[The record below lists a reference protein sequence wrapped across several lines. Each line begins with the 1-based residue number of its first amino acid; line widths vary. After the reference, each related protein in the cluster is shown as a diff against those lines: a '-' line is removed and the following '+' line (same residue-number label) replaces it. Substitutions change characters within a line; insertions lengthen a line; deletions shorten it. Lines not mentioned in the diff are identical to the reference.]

1 MQIVISEQRIDPW
14 QTLSQYPAP
23 AGYGAT
29 AIFIG
34 TMRDFNQ
41 GDDVT
46 AMFLEHYPGMTE
58 KQLLNIVNEANQK
71 WALEDCLLVHRV
83 GEVKPQDTLV
93 IVAVWSQHRGDA
105 FDASRFIME
114 TLKHQAPFWKRETLV
129 SGEVRW
135 VTNNSDGYLKG
146 PGSNK

>member
-1 MQIVISEQRIDPW
+1 MQIIISETNIDPW
-14 QTLSQYPAP
+14 QILSEYSAP

-46 AMFLEHYPGMTE
+46 AMFLEHYPSMTE
-58 KQLLNIVNEANQK
+58 KQLRSIVNKAAEQ
-71 WALEDCLLVHRV
+71 WALEDCLVVHRV

-93 IVAVWSQHRGDA
+93 IVAVWSKHRGDA

-135 VTNNSDGYLKG
+135 VSRNSDGYLNSKD
-146 PGSNK
+146 

>member
-135 VTNNSDGYLKG
+135 VTSNSDGYLKG

>member
-1 MQIVISEQRIDPW
+1 MQIIISETNIDPW
-14 QTLSQYPAP
+14 QILSEYSAP

-58 KQLLNIVNEANQK
+58 KQLLSIVNDAAQQ
-71 WALEDCLLVHRV
+71 WALEDCLLIHRV

-93 IVAVWSQHRGDA
+93 IVAVWSKHRGDA

-114 TLKHQAPFWKRETLV
+114 TLKHRAPFWKRETLA

-135 VTNNSDGYLKG
+135 VNSNSDGYLHPKT
-146 PGSNK
+146 